1 MTTNPAW
8 FLLMAGAATLVLA
21 VGLATG
27 NPWMEVSGG
36 IGLAGMLLRPTLSA
50 VACAVNVVVVVAAVA
65 ILGLYLKA
73 SRKA

>member
-21 VGLATG
+21 VG